1 MSTTPISEDEF
12 RALRDL
18 IREKFGI
25 YYDDSKLFLLQSR
38 LQTRLIK
45 RSVETFAAYH
55 RFLTLNSEREDEFAE
70 LASVLS
76 NNETYFF
83 RERSQLDILAKEVV
97 DEHYRGAG
105 GGALKIWSSACSTG
119 EEPLSLAMTL
129 LETKRVPASAI
140 QITATDISPR
150 ALEKC
155 EDGYYRELSFR
166 ATEPEMIQK
175 YFKPFQDGFMISED
189 VKRLVAFSR
198 LNLLDEKAV
207 ASVGP
212 VDAVF
217 CRNVLIYFDKPTQKR
232 VVEAFAKALRPGG
245 YLFLGH
251 AESIIR
257 LTDKYE
263 PFITPKAIY
272 YKVKPSNAD

>member
-1 MSTTPISEDEF
+1 MSTTPISEEEF
-12 RALRDL
+12 RSLRDL

-25 YYDDSKLFLLQSR
+25 YYDDSKQFLLQSR

-45 RSVETFAAYH
+45 RSVESFAAYY
-55 RFLTLNSEREDEFAE
+55 RFLTVNPERENEFAE

-83 RERSQLDILAKEVV
+83 RERAQLDILVKEVV
-97 DEHYRGAG
+97 DDHYKNG
-105 GGALKIWSSACSTG
+105 GGILKVWSSACSTG
-119 EEPLSLAMTL
+119 EEPFSLAMML
-129 LETKRVPASAI
+129 LENRRVPPSAV
-140 QITATDISPR
+140 QIKATDISPR

-155 EDGYYRELSFR
+155 SVGYYRELSFR
-166 ATEPEMIQK
+166 ATEPEMIQR
-175 YFKPFQDGFMISED
+175 YFKSFQDGFMITDE
-189 VKRLVAFSR
+189 VKKMVNFSR

-207 ASVGP
+207 AAIGP

-217 CRNVLIYFDKPTQKR
+217 CRNVLIYFDKPTQKK

-257 LTDKYE
+257 MTTLYE
-263 PFITPKAIY
+263 PVITAKAIY
-272 YKVKPSNAD
+272 YRLKDAN

>member
-1 MSTTPISEDEF
+1 MAITPISEEEF
-12 RALRDL
+12 RSLRDL

-25 YYDDSKLFLLQSR
+25 YYDDSKQFLLQSR

-45 RSVETFAAYH
+45 RSVESFAAYH
-55 RFLTLNSEREDEFAE
+55 RFLTLNPEREAEFGE

-97 DEHYRGAG
+97 DEHYRGG
-105 GGALKIWSSACSTG
+105 GGILKVWSAACSTG
-119 EEPLSLAMTL
+119 EEPFSLAMTL
-129 LETKRVPASAI
+129 LENKRIPPSGI
-140 QITATDISPR
+140 QIKATDISPR

-155 EDGYYRELSFR
+155 AMGYYRELSFR

-175 YFKPFQDGFMISED
+175 YFKSFQDGFMISED
-189 VKRLVAFSR
+189 VKRMVTFSR

-207 ASVGP
+207 AGVGP

-217 CRNVLIYFDKPTQKR
+217 CRNVLIYFDKPTQKK

-257 LTDKYE
+257 LTDMYE

-272 YKVKPSNAD
+272 YKVKNAN